1 MKLKEIEETDR
12 LHYRIP
18 VSIKTEL
25 DELAERC
32 NKERPKIDFIGALSE
47 GLRGVAKAIRQ
58 ELDNRAAARGAKNGA
73 SVAPESRAESTPNG
87 ELK

>member
-1 MKLKEIEETDR
+1 MKLKSIEDTDR
-12 LHYRIP
+12 LNYRIP

-32 NKERPKIDFIGALSE
+32 KQEKLDFIAALAE

-58 ELDNRAAARGAKNGA
+58 QLDAKASARGAKNGA
-73 SVAPESRAESTPNG
+73 SVAPQSFTNG
-87 ELK
+87 EAK